1 MFAGI
6 DFAVREETR
15 YDRAEI
21 KPGWEETPE
30 GYLRIPAT
38 FSRAG
43 LQRYRRA
50 DGSTA
55 VEYRPEEE
63 VSRKDALLSLA
74 NLPVTLEHPP
84 ELLTPET
91 CTQYQRGFSGSHVE
105 YRSPF
110 ATGFVTITDRDAID
124 AVKRGDAREVSVG
137 YRVKFDATPGVSPDG
152 ERYDGVQREISGN
165 HIAIV
170 RKGRA
175 GPEVRLHMDSACA
188 VDPYRDDGPS
198 DTTQTE
204 EEHMTAVAALSNATE
219 ALANALSAQVRA
231 DAKGRKSMPVM
242 EEEESR
248 EGADDP
254 DMEREGEME
263 MDPEEE
269 MDGGAANLGSYK
281 VAKKDAGCGGGMK
294 RRDSDDLVPRSL
306 LDEAIRERDEAIAAH
321 ERDLGRLDALIE
333 RIDSMEDEIDS
344 RLDSEIDLNA
354 LVQQRLELIDQLE
367 AVTGER
373 PTMDSLGGLSD
384 RELMVDAL
392 VQAGVDAERLEGRS
406 DDYVAATFDLYANA
420 RQDRADRLDSD
431 PLVAALSGIPM
442 ETGDH
447 SAARQRMIQAQQSAS
462 QQPLTITK
470 KGAA

>member
-1 MFAGI
+1 MLAGT
-6 DFAVREETR
+6 DLPVREETR

-21 KPGWEETPE
+21 QPGWEETPE

-63 VSRKDALLSLA
+63 VAREDALLSLA

-91 CTQYQRGFSGSHVE
+91 CKDYQRGFSGSHVE

-137 YRVKFDATPGVSPDG
+137 YRVKFDATPGTTSDG
-152 ERYDGVQREISGN
+152 QRYDGVQREISGN

-175 GPEVRLHMDSACA
+175 GPEVRLHMDSAYA
-188 VDPYRDDGPS
+188 VDPYRDDGAS

-219 ALANALSAQVRA
+219 ALANALSAHVRA

-254 DMEREGEME
+254 EMEGEGEME
-263 MDPEEE
+263 MDPDEE

-281 VAKKDAGCGGGMK
+281 VAKKDAGGCGMK
-294 RRDSDDLVPRSL
+294 RSDSDLVPRWQ
-306 LDEAIRERDEAIAAH
+306 LDEVIRERDEAMAAH
-321 ERDLGRLDALIE
+321 ERDLGRLDALVE
-333 RIDSMEDEIDS
+333 RIDSLESEIDS
-344 RLDSEIDLNA
+344 RLDSDIDLNA

-373 PTMDSLGGLSD
+373 PTMDSLDGMTD

-420 RQDRADRLDSD
+420 RQDTADRLDSD

-442 ETGDH
+442 ETGDQ

-462 QQPLTITK
+462 QLPLTITK